1 MNINSKM
8 SFILSG
14 GPSLLPAGG
23 GAFHG
28 LTDGVPNHYGV
39 NGGDTEYQMG

>member
-23 GAFHG
+23 PLHG

-39 NGGDTEYQMG
+39 NGGDMEYQMG

>member
-1 MNINSKM
+1 MNINSIM
-8 SFILSG
+8 SFTLSR

-23 GAFHG
+23 ALHG

-39 NGGDTEYQMG
+39 NGGDLEYQMG